1 MRVFA
6 LLVAAA
12 VVVPVLSTS
21 LPMVDLD
28 YTTVQAVGGNTT
40 VGYYKYQNIR
50 FAAVPTGDLRFAAPE
65 MPPQEN
71 ETNTG
76 TNLAD
81 ADVACTSTEDCLYL
95 DLYPEDD
102 YTSAGLRFADM
113 KQSLD
118 LTAKNLALT
127 NALKNTTWNAECALG
142 SATHGADQSYYWYS
156 TYTLST
162 SSSISRRAQATD
174 LASSYYANV
183 SAASAGI
190 GSALEGSF
198 GGMAGAGGAG
208 GESSV
213 NSTIAIMMQKYLL
226 SFVITGNPNT
236 MWPDDRLY
244 WPQYNESSVGTEIVF
259 NDTFTVADD
268 DLANSKSLFWN
279 KALWY

>member
-1 MRVFA
+1 MRKVEFGTLQDA
-6 LLVAAA
+6 ASEVVSEYKCQYQPRVDGFIIPDTYEASLYQGHFNFSGPYVISHEQHEANSQAYSGVDDVDDIPTELRIFFPSITDDVIVNCWSFIQKTTTLVLVYEPRA
-12 VVVPVLSTS
+12 
-21 LPMVDLD
+21 
-28 YTTVQAVGGNTT
+28 
-40 VGYYKYQNIR
+40 
-50 FAAVPTGDLRFAAPE
+50 
-65 MPPQEN
+65 
-71 ETNTG
+71 
-76 TNLAD
+76 
-81 ADVACTSTEDCLYL
+81 
-95 DLYPEDD
+95 
-102 YTSAGLRFADM
+102 
-113 KQSLD
+113 
-118 LTAKNLALT
+118 T

-213 NSTIAIMMQKYLL
+213 SSTIAIMMQKYLM

-236 MWPDDRLY
+236 MWPDDKLY